1 MRDTSPSSQLQAYM
15 WIWNRFT
22 EQGYG
27 TSARCDHIKHTTWQ
41 CWQWKWTKNMIIFI
55 GKFRELFD
63 SIRFAPHEYSTC
75 LVNHLRPQ
83 REASKLLEK
92 CLLVFEA
99 SHYIYSLLSVGTY
112 VKVFH
117 LGLLLLTSHFCKL
130 STSACT
136 VTKGPT
142 SWFDSPRS
150 STMSVLGLFL
160 LKPTY
165 RGAIG

>member
-41 CWQWKWTKNMIIFI
+41 CWQWKWTQNMIIFI

-99 SHYIYSLLSVGTY
+99 SHYIYSLNAPLSLYTD
-112 VKVFH
+112 
-117 LGLLLLTSHFCKL
+117 
-130 STSACT
+130 CT
-136 VTKGPT
+136 VCSLWEPMWKFFIWDYCYSHPI
-142 SWFDSPRS
+142 SVNLVLLHVQWQRAQHPDSIR
-150 STMSVLGLFL
+150 LEAQQC
-160 LKPTY
+160 
-165 RGAIG
+165 RC